1 MIGQRIQELRM
12 ARGLSLSELAE
23 RSGVA
28 KSYLSA
34 IERSLQDNP
43 SIHVLERLAAVL
55 HVPVQQLLLSHD
67 VTQNSGFLDV
77 EWVHLARE
85 AMTSGVTKS
94 QFREYL
100 AFQQWRLLNG
110 ENQ

>member
-1 MIGQRIQELRM
+1 MIGQRIKELRM
-12 ARGLSLSELAE
+12 ARGLSLSDLAE
-23 RSGVA
+23 RSGIA

-43 SIHVLERLAAVL
+43 SINVLEKLSAVL
-55 HVPVQQLLLSHD
+55 HVPVQHLLLSHD
-67 VTQNSGFLDV
+67 VIQDHGVLDA

-85 AMTSGVTKS
+85 AMTSGITKN

-100 AFQQWRLLNG
+100 TFQQWRLRNG

>member
-1 MIGQRIQELRM
+1 MIGKRIQQLRM

-43 SIHVLERLAAVL
+43 SIQVIEKIAAVL
-55 HVPVQQLLLSHD
+55 HVSVPALLLPEDTNASEND
-67 VTQNSGFLDV
+67 VLDPD
-77 EWVHLARE
+77 WVALAKE
-85 AMTSGVTKS
+85 AMQSGITKE
-94 QFREYL
+94 QFREYVE
-100 AFQQWRLLNG
+100 FQKWRIH
-110 ENQ
+110 NQDK